1 MSTFY
6 HEVPYSTVS
15 TLQWSYAKPLFFFI
29 VSTYSNFPG
38 TVKKAAVQ
46 TCSLWLKIFSFEHG
60 RTALVWFIFSWM
72 QHTCKTQGK
81 TCVNDTSE
89 FTEPS
94 NKNKN
99 LIAIVWPF
107 VCSSFADLCISFDGK
122 NKEINAR
129 NVNSFAVFLGVCK
142 LKWSI

>member
-1 MSTFY
+1 MNMSTFY

-15 TLQWSYAKPLFFFI
+15 TFQWSYAKPLFFFI
-29 VSTYSNFPG
+29 VSTYSHFPG
-38 TVKKAAVQ
+38 TVKSYCRYVV
-46 TCSLWLKIFSFEHG
+46 CGWNVSFEHG
-60 RTALVWFIFSWM
+60 RAALVWFIYSWM

-81 TCVNDTSE
+81 ECVNDTSDFSE
-89 FTEPS
+89 SS

-99 LIAIVWPF
+99 PIAIVWPF

-129 NVNSFAVFLGVCK
+129 NVNISTVFWAVKTNF
-142 LKWSI
+142 IF